1 MKRNV
6 VTARYWKALIHRRR
20 GCKVK
25 CEQEKVQ
32 HTMETLSISKSRLK
46 RAVKDNRMSLME
58 ERMGPAGYVNDKD
71 KFMEQGQIHKW
82 SWPAVDKFPCNP
94 T

>member
-1 MKRNV
+1 LAAGITISQRIRADYAMKRNV
-6 VTARYWKALIHRRR
+6 VDAR
-20 GCKVK
+20 VK

-32 HTMETLSISKSRLK
+32 HTMRTLSISKSRLK

-71 KFMEQGQIHKW
+71 KFME
-82 SWPAVDKFPCNP
+82 
-94 T
+94 